1 MSEHA
6 AREKRG
12 SKRQDRT
19 THREV
24 ELCLQN
30 PHRLD
35 LDGLEQAVGSFALKL
50 IPTSGD
56 RREIDVVPL
65 QERPE
70 IIECLRKVENGVYE

>member
-6 AREKRG
+6 TREKRG

-30 PHRLD
+30 PHRLT
-35 LDGLEQAVGSFALKL
+35 LDGQEQAVGAFALKL
-50 IPTSGD
+50 IAQ
-56 RREIDVVPL
+56 RAEIDVVPL
-65 QERPE
+65 QGRLE